1 MTVGFVVLLSAM
13 LWKIG
18 ADPAERP
25 EDKFRRDLRSL
36 MILVLLSSSVLF
48 ACWVWVLVNELTVR
62 LEVALVAS
70 SAVAATIVRQNRQ
83 NLG

>member
-1 MTVGFVVLLSAM
+1 
-13 LWKIG
+13 
-18 ADPAERP
+18 
-25 EDKFRRDLRSL
+25 